1 MKLTRR
7 QAFALAGTLAGTSFA
22 DLACTEARPRP
33 RLLPSRLAIPEPF
46 QTELPVPRVLKPA
59 RTDGAADYYE
69 MAARPASAEPIAGVR
84 TNIWGY
90 DGTFPGPT
98 IEARSGRAALLTLRN
113 SLPVPIVNHLHG
125 GRTESLSD
133 GYPTDFVLPGTGERF
148 TGGNPQRSVSG
159 VREYRYE
166 NRQRAAQLWYHDHR
180 MDFSGAQ
187 VWRGLAGIYLL
198 RDEEEDRLPLPRGAK
213 EIPLVIC
220 DRSFE
225 ADGSL
230 AYPSIDSTLRGAPG
244 VTHAYMGGVLGD
256 VILVNGAA
264 WPRVSVSNTRYR
276 FRVLNASNARR
287 YDLAL
292 DPAPAQ
298 GPAFVQIGSD
308 GGLLGSPIRHRTVRI
323 APAERFDL
331 IVDFSAYPVGT
342 AVTLRNLSDSG
353 KTGAILRFQ
362 IDRKEKDDSAI
373 PERLSSFEPVDI
385 RNIAKTREFDFRFDR
400 TSHIWTING
409 RPFDE
414 ARIDADPRLDSTEI
428 WRLRSDFN
436 HPLHLHLV
444 HFQVLSHGGPPGR
457 WDAGWKDTIDMEP
470 GQATSIAMRFS
481 GYRGKYVFHCHNL
494 EHEDMAMMANMEVV

>member
-1 MKLTRR
+1 MK
-7 QAFALAGTLAGTSFA
+7 
-22 DLACTEARPRP
+22 
-33 RLLPSRLAIPEPF
+33 
-46 QTELPVPRVLKPA
+46 PV
-59 RTDGAADYYE
+59 RTDGALDYYE
-69 MAARPASAEPIAGVR
+69 MTARPATMELIPGVR

-98 IEARSGRAALLTLRN
+98 IEARSGRTVLLKLRN

-125 GRTESLSD
+125 GRTESVSD
-133 GYPTDFVLPGTGERF
+133 GYPTDFVLPDSGEKF
-148 TGGNPQRSVSG
+148 PGGNPQRSVSG
-159 VREYRYE
+159 EREYRYE

-187 VWRGLAGIYLL
+187 VWRGLAGVYLI
-198 RDEEEDRLPLPRGAK
+198 RDEEEDRLALPRGEK

-220 DRSFE
+220 DRSFH

-230 AYPSIDSTLRGAPG
+230 AYPSIDATLRGSPG
-244 VTHAYMGGVLGD
+244 VTHPYMGGVLGD
-256 VILVNGAA
+256 VILVNGVA
-264 WPRVSVSNTRYR
+264 WPKLSVANTRYR

-287 YDLAL
+287 YELSL

-298 GPAFVQIGSD
+298 SAAFVQIGSD
-308 GGLLGSPIRHRTVRI
+308 GGLLGAPIRHRTVRI

-331 IVDFSAYPVGT
+331 IVDFSAYPTGT

-353 KTGAILRFQ
+353 KTGAILRF
-362 IDRKEKDDSAI
+362 DVVRKENDDSAI
-373 PERLSSFEPVDI
+373 PERLSSFEAIDV
-385 RNIAKTREFDFRFDR
+385 RSVAVTREFDFRFDR
-400 TSHIWTING
+400 SSHIWTING

-414 ARIDADPRLDSTEI
+414 ARIDAAPRLDATEI

-494 EHEDMAMMANMEVV
+494 EHEDMAMMANLEVV

>member
-1 MKLTRR
+1 MTRR
-7 QAFALAGTLAGTSFA
+7 QALQVAGAFTGGAFA

-33 RLLPSRLAIPEPF
+33 RVLPSRLAIPELF
-46 QTELPVPRVLKPA
+46 RTELTVPRVMKPA

-69 MAARPASAEPIAGVR
+69 MTARPASVELIAGVR

-98 IEARSGRAALLTLRN
+98 IEARSGRTVLLKLRN
-113 SLPVPIVNHLHG
+113 SLPIPIVNHLHG
-125 GRTESLSD
+125 GRTESVSD
-133 GYPTDFVLPGTGERF
+133 GYPTDFVLPESGEKF
-148 TGGNPQRSVSG
+148 AGGNPQRSVAG
-159 VREYRYE
+159 EREYRYE
-166 NRQRAAQLWYHDHR
+166 NQQRAAQLWYHDHR

-187 VWRGLAGIYLL
+187 VWRGLVGAYII
-198 RDEEEDRLPLPRGAK
+198 RDEEEDRLALPRGDK

-220 DRSFE
+220 DRSFQV
-225 ADGSL
+225 DGSL
-230 AYPSIDSTLRGAPG
+230 AYPSIDSTLRGSPG
-244 VTHAYMGGVLGD
+244 VTHPYMGGVLGD

-264 WPRVSVSNTRYR
+264 WPKLSVANTRYR

-287 YDLAL
+287 YELAL
-292 DPAPAQ
+292 DPAPAH
-298 GPAFVQIGSD
+298 GAAFVQIGSD
-308 GGLLGSPIRHRTVRI
+308 GGLLGAPIRHRTVRI

-353 KTGAILRFQ
+353 KTGAILRF
-362 IDRKEKDDSAI
+362 DVVRKEKDDSAI
-373 PERLSSFEPVDI
+373 PDRLSSFEAIDV
-385 RNIAKTREFDFRFDR
+385 RSVAAVREFDFRFDR
-400 TSHIWTING
+400 NSQLWTING
-409 RPFDE
+409 RAFDE
-414 ARIDADPRLDSTEI
+414 ARIDAAPRLDATEI

-494 EHEDMAMMANMEVV
+494 EHEDMAMMANLEVV